1 MEGAAVRDEGW
12 PDAGCSDLHKEKTGA
27 IPFPLAE
34 CLECEPTAES
44 EDHLADENISLEDE
58 VVVERDFREIVGNNT
73 RLKGVLDNVRIVAP
87 ADSTALI
94 LGETGTGKELI
105 ARAIHDLSARK
116 NYPFVKVNCAAIPSG
131 LLESELFGH
140 EKGAFTG
147 AIIQK
152 LGRFE
157 LANRGTLFLDEVGDI
172 PPELQPKL
180 LRVLQEQE
188 FERLGS
194 TRTQRVD
201 VRVVAATNAD
211 LATLVGEKKFRSD
224 LYYRLNVFP
233 ISVPPLRERPDDI
246 ERLVC
251 HFARMYA
258 QRMGKRITSV
268 PRATM
273 EALTRHTWPGN
284 VRELQNLMERAV
296 LLSRGR
302 SLRVPLTDIL
312 AACDLSAPPDSNVL
326 EQAERELILR
336 ALRESNW
343 IVGGTRGAAARLR
356 LNRTG
361 LAYKIKKFGISRPS

>member
-1 MEGAAVRDEGW
+1 
-12 PDAGCSDLHKEKTGA
+12 
-27 IPFPLAE
+27 
-34 CLECEPTAES
+34 
-44 EDHLADENISLEDE
+44 LADQDLSLEDE
-58 VVVERDFREIVGNNT
+58 IDVKRDFREIIGNNA

-87 ADSTALI
+87 ADSTVLI
-94 LGETGTGKELI
+94 LGETGTGKELV
-105 ARAIHDLSARK
+105 ARAIHDLSPRK

-147 AIIQK
+147 AIAQK
-152 LGRFE
+152 IGRFE
-157 LANRGTLFLDEVGDI
+157 LANKGTLFLDEVGDI

-211 LATLVGEKKFRSD
+211 LATLVAEKKFRSD

-233 ISVPPLRERPDDI
+233 VDLPPLRERPDDI
-246 ERLVC
+246 ECLVR
-251 HFARMYA
+251 HFARKYA

-268 PRATM
+268 PKATI
-273 EALTRHTWPGN
+273 EALIQYSWPGN

-296 LLSRGR
+296 LLSMGR
-302 SLRVPLTDIL
+302 SLRVPLAGIQAAWAAGDDI
-312 AACDLSAPPDSNVL
+312 DQSDKNVL

-343 IVGGTRGAAARLR
+343 VVGGTRGAAARLR

-361 LAYKIKKFGISRPS
+361 LAYKIKKFGISRPSQ